1 MIYITTFYIIAKYN
15 LIDFG
20 GALFGALIIDVILL
34 MTWYIIMSERR

>member
-20 GALFGALIIDVILL
+20 GALIIDVILL